1 MLIYF
6 FIGCA
11 VGTLIYYLRSKRR
24 QKKKNSL
31 RIIPFLGFA
40 FAVGNYL
47 FFSRDAHLYPTGEDS
62 VVNLISFIAFAV
74 VLMFTYG
81 ISTHIAN
88 IGEKAIKNYHQL
100 QNEGESKFTALI
112 NTIFISLL
120 LLCLSFGFFIDHRL
134 FFFSFVLMFVYQIVR
149 RTPEKRFLRF
159 QKILATSKIR
169 SLAIGLVEIEGK
181 ITAGETLTSRL
192 GKKACHAYFYYE
204 YNVSKDK
211 EGKKSYHQ
219 TLCEK
224 KINNFTMTDDTG
236 SIQVLATDTP
246 FVHLGIEPHQDFEY
260 NNKRFKEYILESD
273 TTYLLIGNAEP
284 INDEVVITRK
294 APHYLLGL
302 SPQDYVVHW
311 NKARP
316 FRRNSTII
324 VIIAL
329 FVIFSILVIPMDYQ
343 NGILTLY
350 FNNASLPR

>member
-11 VGTLIYYLRSKRR
+11 VGALIYFLRSKRT
-24 QKKKNSL
+24 QKKKNNL
-31 RIIPFLGFA
+31 GIVPFLGIA
-40 FAVGNYL
+40 FATGNYL
-47 FFSRDAHLYPTGEDS
+47 FFSRENGLYPSGEDS
-62 VVNLISFIAFAV
+62 IVNLISCIAFV
-74 VLMFTYG
+74 VILIFSYG
-81 ISTHIAN
+81 ISNHIGN

-100 QNEGESKFTALI
+100 QMEGESKFSALV

-134 FFFSFVLMFVYQIVR
+134 FFLSFVLMFVYQVVK

-181 ITAGETLTSRL
+181 ITAGKKLISRL
-192 GKKACHAYFYYE
+192 GKKECYGYFYYE
-204 YNVSKDK
+204 YDVSKDK

-219 TLCEK
+219 SFCEK

-236 SIQVLATDTP
+236 SIQVLAADNP
-246 FVHLGIEPHQDFEY
+246 LVHLGIEPHQDLEY
-260 NNKRFKEYILESD
+260 NNKRFKEYILGSD
-273 TTYLLIGNAEP
+273 TTYLLIGNAES
-284 INDEVVITRK
+284 INGEVVITRK
-294 APHYLLGL
+294 EPHYLLGL
-302 SPQDYVVHW
+302 SPQDYVARW

-329 FVIFSILVIPMDYQ
+329 FIIFSILVIPMDYQ

-350 FNNASLPR
+350 FNNTFSW